1 VITFTVIGH
10 PEPQGS
16 TRAFNVRG
24 KRYPVVTSDN
34 PNLKGWRQ
42 LVAYAAQ
49 HAAGVKGPIYGGV
62 HVTLDFALQRPKSLP
77 KRTSQHLKKPDIDK
91 LARAVLD
98 ALTGILY
105 HDDSE
110 VVRLDVTK
118 RYAAPI
124 EAPSVRITVM
134 SCAQVLPVR
143 PGLLRCS
150 DELLDATAAAADSVD
165 GSAG

>member
-10 PEPQGS
+10 AQPQGS
-16 TRAFNVRG
+16 TKAFMPNG
-24 KRYPVVTSDN
+24 ARYPVVTSDN
-34 PNLKGWRQ
+34 PNLKQWRQ
-42 LVAYAAQ
+42 LVAHCAQ
-49 HAAGVKGPIYGGV
+49 QQAAGGPMSGGV
-62 HVTLDFALQRPKSLP
+62 RVVLDFALQRPKSLP

-124 EAPSVRITVM
+124 ETPSVRITVM
-134 SCAQVLPVR
+134 CAERAPLAHASAPREV
-143 PGLLRCS
+143 GLL
-150 DELLDATAAAADSVD
+150 V
-165 GSAG
+165 

>member
-10 PEPQGS
+10 AQPQGS
-16 TRAFNVRG
+16 TKAFMPKG
-24 KRYPVVTSDN
+24 ARYPVVTSDN
-34 PNLKGWRQ
+34 PNLKGWRT

-49 HAAGVKGPIYGGV
+49 QHASAGPMYGGV

-77 KRTSQHLKKPDIDK
+77 KRQCQHLRKPDIDK

-110 VVRLDVTK
+110 VVHLDVIK

-124 EAPSVRITVM
+124 EAPSVRITIM
-134 SCAQVLPVR
+134 CAGLAPLAHSSATR
-143 PGLLRCS
+143 EAGLL
-150 DELLDATAAAADSVD
+150 
-165 GSAG
+165 G

>member
-1 VITFTVIGH
+1 MITFTVTGH

-16 TRAFNVRG
+16 SKAFMRPG
-24 KRYPVVTSDN
+24 MKYPVVTSDN
-34 PNLKGWRQ
+34 PNLKGWRT

-49 HAAGVKGPIYGGV
+49 HAVGINGPLCGGV
-62 HVTLDFALQRPKSLP
+62 HVVLDFALQRPKSLP
-77 KRTSQHLKKPDIDK
+77 KRASQHLKKPDIDK

-134 SCAQVLPVR
+134 SCASAQMAVR
-143 PGLLRCS
+143 EPREAGLL
-150 DELLDATAAAADSVD
+150 L
-165 GSAG
+165 

>member
-10 PEPQGS
+10 AQPQGS
-16 TRAFNVRG
+16 TKAFMPKG
-24 KRYPVVTSDN
+24 ARYPVVTSDN
-34 PNLKGWRQ
+34 PNLKQWRQ

-49 HAAGVKGPIYGGV
+49 QHASAGPLSGGV
-62 HVTLDFALQRPKSLP
+62 RVMLDFALQRPKSLP

-105 HDDSE
+105 RDDSE

-118 RYAAPI
+118 RYAAPT
-124 EAPSVRITVM
+124 EAPSVRITIM
-134 SCAQVLPVR
+134 CAERAPLAHDSAPREV
-143 PGLLRCS
+143 GLL
-150 DELLDATAAAADSVD
+150 V
-165 GSAG
+165 

>member
-10 PEPQGS
+10 AQPQGS
-16 TRAFNVRG
+16 TKAFMPKG
-24 KRYPVVTSDN
+24 ARYPVVTSDN
-34 PNLKGWRQ
+34 PNLKGWR
-42 LVAYAAQ
+42 LFVAHEAQ
-49 HAAGVKGPIYGGV
+49 RHAGAGPMSGGV
-62 HVTLDFALQRPKSLP
+62 RVMLDFALQRPKSLP

-110 VVRLDVTK
+110 VVRLEVTK

-134 SCAQVLPVR
+134 CAERAPLAHPSAPR
-143 PGLLRCS
+143 EAGLL
-150 DELLDATAAAADSVD
+150 V
-165 GSAG
+165 

>member
-1 VITFTVIGH
+1 MAVITFTVIGQAQ
-10 PEPQGS
+10 PQGS
-16 TRAFNVRG
+16 TKAFMPKG
-24 KRYPVVTSDN
+24 ARYPVVTSDN
-34 PNLKGWRQ
+34 PNLKQWRNV
-42 LVAYAAQ
+42 VAYCAQQ
-49 HAAGVKGPIYGGV
+49 HAGAGPMYGGV

-118 RYAAPI
+118 RYAAPT

-134 SCAQVLPVR
+134 CAELAPLAHSSAPREV
-143 PGLLRCS
+143 GLL
-150 DELLDATAAAADSVD
+150 V
-165 GSAG
+165 

>member
-1 VITFTVIGH
+1 VIAFTVIGH
-10 PEPQGS
+10 AQPQGS
-16 TRAFNVRG
+16 TKAFNVPG

-34 PNLKGWRQ
+34 PNLKDWRT

-49 HAAGVKGPIYGGV
+49 QQAAGGPLSGGV
-62 HVTLDFALQRPKSLP
+62 RVMLDFALQRPKSLP

-118 RYAAPI
+118 RYAAPT
-124 EAPSVRITVM
+124 EAPSVRITIMGAGLAPLAHPSAPREV
-134 SCAQVLPVR
+134 
-143 PGLLRCS
+143 GLL
-150 DELLDATAAAADSVD
+150 
-165 GSAG
+165 G

>member
-1 VITFTVIGH
+1 MITFTVIGH
-10 PEPQGS
+10 AQPQGS
-16 TRAFNVRG
+16 TKAFMPKG
-24 KRYPVVTSDN
+24 ARYPVVTSDN
-34 PNLKGWRQ
+34 PNLKGWRH
-42 LVAYAAQ
+42 LVADEAQ
-49 HAAGVKGPIYGGV
+49 RHASGGPLCGGV

-77 KRTSQHLKKPDIDK
+77 KRASQHLKKPDIDK

-134 SCAQVLPVR
+134 SCAAMPMALAEPIEA
-143 PGLLRCS
+143 GLL
-150 DELLDATAAAADSVD
+150 V
-165 GSAG
+165 

>member
-10 PEPQGS
+10 AQPQGS
-16 TRAFNVRG
+16 TKAFMPKG
-24 KRYPVVTSDN
+24 ARYPVVTSDN
-34 PNLKGWRQ
+34 PNLKQWRS
-42 LVAYAAQ
+42 LVALAAQ
-49 HAAGVKGPIYGGV
+49 QHASAGLVFGGV
-62 HVTLDFALQRPKSLP
+62 HVVLDFALQRPKGLP
-77 KRTSQHLKKPDIDK
+77 KRACQHLKKPDIDK

-124 EAPSVRITVM
+124 EAPSVRITIISAARAPM
-134 SCAQVLPVR
+134 AHTSATR
-143 PGLLRCS
+143 EAGLL
-150 DELLDATAAAADSVD
+150 L
-165 GSAG
+165 

>member
-10 PEPQGS
+10 AQPQGS
-16 TRAFNVRG
+16 TKAFNVPG

-34 PNLKGWRQ
+34 PNLNGWRH
-42 LVAYAAQ
+42 LVADEAQ
-49 HAAGVKGPIYGGV
+49 RHAAGGPMYGGV
-62 HVTLDFALQRPKSLP
+62 RVMLEFALQRPKSLP

-118 RYAAPI
+118 RYAAPT
-124 EAPSVRITVM
+124 EAPSVRITVQ
-134 SCAQVLPVR
+134 SCLESRALMALAVPKEE
-143 PGLLRCS
+143 GLL
-150 DELLDATAAAADSVD
+150 L
-165 GSAG
+165 

>member
-10 PEPQGS
+10 AQPQGS
-16 TRAFNVRG
+16 TKAFMPKG
-24 KRYPVVTSDN
+24 ARYPVVTSDN
-34 PNLKGWRQ
+34 PNLKGWRH

-49 HAAGVKGPIYGGV
+49 QQASAPMSGGV
-62 HVTLDFALQRPKSLP
+62 HVMLDFALQRPKSLP
-77 KRTSQHLKKPDIDK
+77 KRTSLHLKKPDIDK

-118 RYAAPI
+118 RYAAPT
-124 EAPSVRITVM
+124 EAPSVRITIM
-134 SCAQVLPVR
+134 CAERAPLAHPSAPR
-143 PGLLRCS
+143 EAGLL
-150 DELLDATAAAADSVD
+150 L
-165 GSAG
+165 G

>member
-10 PEPQGS
+10 AQPQGS
-16 TRAFNVRG
+16 TRAFNVPG
-24 KRYPVVTSDN
+24 KRDPVVTSDN
-34 PNLKGWRQ
+34 PNLKQWRS

-49 HAAGVKGPIYGGV
+49 QQAAGGPMYGGV

-77 KRTSQHLKKPDIDK
+77 KRACQHLKKPDIDK

-110 VVRLDVTK
+110 VVRLEVTK

-124 EAPSVRITVM
+124 EVPSVRITVM
-134 SCAQVLPVR
+134 GAGLAPLAHPSATR
-143 PGLLRCS
+143 EAGLL
-150 DELLDATAAAADSVD
+150 L
-165 GSAG
+165 